1 MKIRSFYE
9 KLWGEHSLL
18 SITVAAIILRA
29 LFIPVQSGDYREYLH
44 PWFLELQHNGGLS
57 SIGRPVG
64 NYMVSYIYILAL
76 LTHLPVPDLIS
87 IKAVSFLGDILLA
100 LYAKKLA
107 FAVWKNE
114 KMSNILYTMILF
126 LPTVFLNSAAWAQ
139 CDGIY
144 TAALIACLYYLQKEC
159 PHRAMIAFS
168 VAFVFKLQAVFLAPF
183 LLVAFLQKRIRIR
196 HCFWG
201 PAIYVLTI
209 LPAFLAGRP
218 FKELLFLYVDQA
230 GTYPALSM
238 NAPNLF
244 AWFPPF
250 YENSFLAGCG
260 ILAAAFVTL
269 AVPGY
274 IWYRGIELKGEALL
288 WVALFSLFWIPFLLP
303 HMHERYFFSADI
315 LAVTLFMG
323 ISKEKYTILIIPVC
337 SLLLSIRFLT
347 GALWISPAM
356 LSIPMLVAGGYL
368 ARKMAGLPARR
379 NAGEA

>member
-9 KLWGEHSLL
+9 KLWGNHSLL
-18 SITVAAIILRA
+18 TITITAIVLRA
-29 LFIPVQSGDYREYLH
+29 LFIPVQSGDYVEYLH
-44 PWFLELQHNGGLS
+44 PWFLELQQNGGLS

-87 IKAVSFLGDILLA
+87 IKAVSFLGDIFLA
-100 LYAKKLA
+100 MYVKKLA
-107 FAVWKNE
+107 FAVWKDE

-159 PHRAMIAFS
+159 PHQAMIAFS

-183 LLVAFLQKRIRIR
+183 LLAVFLQKRIRIR
-196 HCFWG
+196 HCFWV
-201 PAIYVLTI
+201 PAIYAFTI

-218 FKELLFLYVDQA
+218 LQELLLLYVDQA
-230 GTYPALSM
+230 GTYQALSM

-260 ILAAAFVTL
+260 ILAAAIAAL

-274 IWYRGIELKGEALL
+274 VWYRNIELKGEALL
-288 WVALFSLFWIPFLLP
+288 WTALFSLFWIPFLLP
-303 HMHERYFFSADI
+303 HMHERYFFAADI

-323 ISKEKYTILIIPVC
+323 LPKEKYTILLIPMC

-347 GALWISPAM
+347 GALWISPAV
-356 LSIPMLVAGGYL
+356 LSIPMLIAGGYL
-368 ARKMAGLPARR
+368 IGKMVNLPARR
-379 NAGEA
+379 NEGIA

>member
-44 PWFLELQHNGGLS
+44 PWFLELQHNGGIS

-183 LLVAFLQKRIRIR
+183 LLVAFLQKRIHIR

-230 GTYPALSM
+230 GTYLALSM

-244 AWFPPF
+244 SWFPPF

>member
-29 LFIPVQSGDYREYLH
+29 LFISVQSGDYREYLH
-44 PWFLELQHNGGLS
+44 PWFLELQHNGGIS

-183 LLVAFLQKRIRIR
+183 LLVAFLQKRIHIR

-230 GTYPALSM
+230 GTYLALSM

-244 AWFPPF
+244 
-250 YENSFLAGCG
+250 S
-260 ILAAAFVTL
+260 
-269 AVPGY
+269 
-274 IWYRGIELKGEALL
+274 
-288 WVALFSLFWIPFLLP
+288 
-303 HMHERYFFSADI
+303 
-315 LAVTLFMG
+315 
-323 ISKEKYTILIIPVC
+323 
-337 SLLLSIRFLT
+337 
-347 GALWISPAM
+347 
-356 LSIPMLVAGGYL
+356 
-368 ARKMAGLPARR
+368 
-379 NAGEA
+379 

>member
-107 FAVWKNE
+107 FAAWKNE

-168 VAFVFKLQAVFLAPF
+168 VAFVFKMQAVFLAPF